1 MHVVSSVKHFIFVFV
16 IASFLIYSPSAEAVS
31 TTALQRTAV
40 QKRIEMLLA
49 QVQVLQKQLKLL
61 QAREGKSEPASFG
74 YKTKFYTGKFESMYS
89 VKGTSLIPQDG
100 EMLRT
105 GDQLVWNTFVDV
117 AGTSFKYA
125 DISEF
130 RIYNNTNS
138 EVSAFVEEKPDHTWI
153 LAINR
158 EGEDLSDIY
167 RNKTIIDLLLHEY
180 GHIIF
185 FTQAEDVEKAFSSA
199 FWEEGSRSRT
209 YKDADFVTQY
219 AATSPTEDMVESFV
233 QFVTQ
238 DKPSGALTK
247 FEKVRFFYQYPELVS
262 LRTQLRK
269 SDLY

>member
-1 MHVVSSVKHFIFVFV
+1 MHVIHQVRHFIFAFI
-16 IASFLIYSPSAEAVS
+16 IASFLIYSPSAEAATS
-31 TTALQRTAV
+31 SALKKTSV
-40 QKRIEMLLA
+40 QKQIEMLLA
-49 QVQVLQKQLKLL
+49 QVHVLQKKLSSL
-61 QAREGKSEPASFG
+61 QAKEGKASPASFA
-74 YKTKFYTGKFESMYS
+74 YKTKFYSGKYESLYA
-89 VKGTSLIPQDG
+89 VNGTSLIPQEG
-100 EMLRT
+100 EPLRN
-105 GDQLVWNTFVDV
+105 GDQLVWNTFVNI
-117 AGTSFKYA
+117 AGSSIRDA

-158 EGEDLSDIY
+158 EGEQLSEIY
-167 RNKTIIDLLLHEY
+167 NDQTIVDLLLHEY

-185 FTQAEDVEKAFSSA
+185 FTQAEDVEKAFSSK
-199 FWEEGSRSRT
+199 FWKGGTKART
-209 YKDADFVTQY
+209 YTDDSFVSQY

-238 DKPSGALTK
+238 DKPAGALTK
-247 FEKVRFFYQYPELVS
+247 FEKVRFFYQYPELTT